1 MQVPVDLG
9 GQPWLVLGPS
19 LLAWSH
25 GGYTE
30 RRDRPAGDEVTVL
43 TPRATVAVLDAGYR
57 PVLHPTAGTQ
67 LAERP

>member
-1 MQVPVDLG
+1 MLAELDG
-9 GQPWLVLGPS
+9 RPWLVLGPS

-43 TPRATVAVLDAGYR
+43 TPRATVAVLAAGYR
-57 PVLHPTAGTQ
+57 PVLHPTTEAQ
-67 LAERP
+67 LADRP